1 MELLNVLNKVI
12 STISLA
18 AIVVFAIPIPA
29 FSSGSKPNVLFIMID
44 DLRPQ
49 LGCYGQNQMKTPNI
63 DALAKKGV
71 IFNNA
76 FCQAPICGA
85 SRASLLTGIRPT
97 KFRYI
102 DYDTEA
108 DKEAP
113 GVTDL
118 PRHFKENG
126 YRTVSI
132 GKIFHFQF
140 DRASS
145 WDVNV
150 RPNNFENQYV
160 DEDNNKQKATTGKS
174 VPYEAGT
181 APDSQYFDWKVSEN
195 AIAQLRRSKNK
206 PFFMAVGFS
215 KPHLPYNCP
224 KRYWDMYSDAD
235 LKPASNHFP
244 PVDAPK
250 QAYHFSE
257 ELREQYLGIPQGK
270 VSLGDTLEK
279 KLMHGYYACV
289 SFADEM
295 VGRVL
300 AELDKQG
307 LRKNTIIVL
316 WGDHGYQLGEHDM
329 WCKHALLTTSLRTP
343 LIIAGPKLSPNT
355 SIDKIT
361 EILDIYPTLCELA
374 DINMPHHL
382 DGISMMPLIKNPA
395 MRWKKGAISRYYR
408 GSSIRTDKYLYAEWR
423 RKVDD
428 VFTARMLCD
437 LSKDPGENRNVAEE
451 PEYNDAVKYLSE
463 MLNCDFDDYSVI
475 GK

>member
-1 MELLNVLNKVI
+1 METLYSLNRI
-12 STISLA
+12 ISLITFA
-18 AIVVFAIPIPA
+18 AVIVFAIPLPVFCA
-29 FSSGSKPNVLFIMID
+29 GAKPNVLFIMID

-49 LGCYGQNQMKTPNI
+49 LGCYGFSQMKTPNI
-63 DALAKKGV
+63 DALAKKGA
-71 IFNNA
+71 IFTNN

-145 WDVNV
+145 WDVNI

-160 DEDNNKQKATTGKS
+160 DEDNNKQKTATGKS

-195 AIAQLRRSKNK
+195 AIAQLKRSKSK

-224 KRYWDMYSDAD
+224 KRFWDKYSDSD
-235 LKPASNHFP
+235 LKPATNHFLP
-244 PVDAPK
+244 INAPK

-257 ELREQYLGIPQGK
+257 ELREQYVNIPKGE
-270 VSLGDTLEK
+270 SPLGDSLEK

-300 AELDKQG
+300 AELDKQN
-307 LRKNTIIVL
+307 LRENTIIVL

-329 WCKHALLTTSLRTP
+329 WCKHTLLTTSLRTP
-343 LIIAGPKLSPNT
+343 LIMSSQKIKPGTK
-355 SIDKIT
+355 IDKIT
-361 EILDIYPTLCELA
+361 EVLDIYPTLCELSG
-374 DINMPHHL
+374 INTPAHL
-382 DGISMMPLIKNPA
+382 DGISMTSLIKEPNIA
-395 MRWKKGAISRYYR
+395 WKKGAISRYYR
-408 GSSIRTDKYLYAEWR
+408 GASIRTDKYLYAEWR
-423 RKVDD
+423 RKIDD

-437 LSKDPGENRNVAEE
+437 LSKDPDENRNVAEDPAYSE
-451 PEYNDAVKYLSE
+451 TVKNLSD
-463 MLNCDFDDYSVI
+463 LLSSDFDDFSI
-475 GK
+475 TGK